1 MLNVSKN
8 ALKKWLANLVHM
20 TDWKKE
26 WLDMP
31 EFKQE
36 KKEAYAKIIIRF
48 DNENELQEFAKLIN
62 QPLTNKTKSI
72 WYPKLIRGLNSNKRY
87 VDES

>member
-1 MLNVSKN
+1 MFGEMKFNMN
-8 ALKKWLANLVHM
+8 
-20 TDWKKE
+20 DWKKE

-36 KKEAYAKIIIRF
+36 KKEAHAKIIIRF
-48 DNENELQEFAKLIN
+48 DNENDLQEFSKLIG